1 MCIRDRP
8 EVPDEVKQAMELVMV
23 RHVDQVLE
31 RALLKASPKAAT
43 QAIGYRTP
51 PAVPPPAPGTVNRLG

>member
-1 MCIRDRP
+1 
-8 EVPDEVKQAMELVMV
+8 MELVMV

-31 RALLKASPKAAT
+31 RALLPASPKAAT

-51 PAVPPPAPGTVNRLG
+51 PAVPPPAVAPSAVPPPAPGTVNRLG